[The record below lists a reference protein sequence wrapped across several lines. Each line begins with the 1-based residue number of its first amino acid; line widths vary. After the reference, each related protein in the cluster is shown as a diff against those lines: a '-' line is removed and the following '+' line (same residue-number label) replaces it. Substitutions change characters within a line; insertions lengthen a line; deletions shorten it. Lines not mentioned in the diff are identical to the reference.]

1 MSLQDRTAI
10 VTGAGAGIGRG
21 IAIRLAADGANVVVA
36 DVQHTPKE
44 SEHYDRPD
52 DRPTDELIRDV
63 HGVDARFVET
73 DVSDEDDVAAV
84 VEATVEAF
92 GGLDVLVNNAGIQ
105 VLESTAEMSRQQW
118 QRVVDVNLT
127 GTFLASKHAIPH
139 LVDSDQGRIVN
150 VSSVNAYL
158 GGAGAPYSASKA
170 GIVNLTRDLALEL
183 AAEDVTVNTV
193 LPGVVQTPMQN
204 QNDEATRQRQ
214 AEKTPLPRV
223 GEPRD
228 VANAVGFF
236 ASEDAEWITGAEL
249 LVDGG
254 YSIGGY

>member
-10 VTGAGAGIGRG
+10 VTGASSGIGRG
-21 IAIRLAADGANVVVA
+21 VADRLAEAGANVVVA
-36 DVQHTPKE
+36 DVRREPKQI
-44 SEHYDRPD
+44 EHYERED
-52 DRPTDELIRDV
+52 DRPTDEMLPDE
-63 HGVDARFVET
+63 HGVEARYVET
-73 DVSDEDDVAAV
+73 DVSDEDAVAAL
-84 VEATVEAF
+84 VEATVETF

-105 VLESTAEMSRQQW
+105 VLESTAEMTREQW
-118 QRVVDVNLT
+118 QRVIDVNLT
-127 GTFLASKHAIPH
+127 GTFLLSKHAIPH
-139 LVDSDQGRIVN
+139 LTASDQGRIVN
-150 VSSVNAYL
+150 VSSVNAYI

-183 AAEDVTVNTV
+183 AEDEVTVNTV
-193 LPGVVQTPMQN
+193 LPGVIQTPMQN
-204 QNDEATRQRQ
+204 QNDEATRERQ

-228 VANAVGFF
+228 VANAVRFF